1 MSPMYSQGSLIEEGK
16 RTKEGEDNVIRKVE
30 VRVMNSW
37 RFKKGVRR
45 IKQCMWLV
53 EARKGKDMYSLL
65 EPPQGI

>member
-1 MSPMYSQGSLIEEGK
+1 MYSQGSLIEEGK

-30 VRVMNSW
+30 VRVMNSR